1 MSCHDGFSATYR
13 HGVPWGTLRIEG
25 AGTSGDIPE
34 IDFAESLLAYN
45 EGCLTLA
52 VSPAEV
58 EVEIRVAAGGPP
70 PGQSVVFAGVLEV
83 PEGVFEV
90 GDLIG
95 DEFVYRFRV
104 PVGEVE
110 IIVSADVPEE
120 ATKVSITVPAILGES
135 Q

>member
-1 MSCHDGFSATYR
+1 LSYHDGFSATFR
-13 HGVPWGTLRIEG
+13 HGVPWGTLRVEG

-34 IDFAESLLAYN
+34 IDLTESLLAYN

-52 VSPAEV
+52 VAPAEV
-58 EVEIRVAAGGPP
+58 EVEIRVAADGPP
-70 PGQSVVFAGVLEV
+70 SGQSVIFAGVLAV

-104 PVGEVE
+104 PAGEVE
-110 IIVSADVPEE
+110 IVVSADVPEE
-120 ATKVSITVPAILGES
+120 ATKICIIVPAILGES

>member
-1 MSCHDGFSATYR
+1 MSYHDGFSAVYR
-13 HGVPWGTLRIEG
+13 NGVPWGTLRIDG

-34 IDFAESLLAYN
+34 TDFAESLVAYN
-45 EGCLTLA
+45 EGCLALA
-52 VSPAEV
+52 VAPAEV
-58 EVEIRVAAGGPP
+58 EVEIRVAADGPP
-70 PGQSVVFAGVLEV
+70 PGQSVIFAGVLAV

-104 PVGEVE
+104 PVGEVD
-110 IIVSADVPEE
+110 IAVSADVPEE
-120 ATKVSITVPAILGES
+120 ATKICITVPAILGS